1 MKPGTRFAVTVL
13 TVACAS
19 TVYAAEVMKPT
30 ETKDFLKNA
39 ALTAENGAFSVKGQS
54 IVFSAQ
60 TFPVDLSKKYR
71 ISGNFR
77 AKPGTEPTVFYF
89 GFAPYNEKNAPIIP
103 RMVCFFPDTLTELA
117 EPAKAGDTVLKVKDA
132 SKWNKPSKYPVVA
145 FNAKPDFS
153 DLPSKDFVDAVPG
166 KIESKDGVWEISLKA
181 PLKKAYAKGT
191 MLRQH
196 TDSGTFIY
204 TGASNRK
211 NSADWQKFSGEI
223 SGLAKNGNTATQ
235 WWPGTKKARIVL
247 LLNYGG
253 KNAPV
258 AEFKDIVVETVD

>member
-1 MKPGTRFAVTVL
+1 MKLGTRFAVTVMI
-13 TVACAS
+13 VACAS
-19 TVYAAEVMKPT
+19 TVYAAEVLKPA
-30 ETKDFLKNA
+30 ETKDFQKNA
-39 ALTAENGAFSVKGQS
+39 ALTAENGILSAKGQTT
-54 IVFSAQ
+54 VFSAQ
-60 TFPVDLSKKYR
+60 TFPVDLSKKYK

-77 AKPGTEPTVFYF
+77 AKPGTEPTAFYF
-89 GFAPYNEKNAPIIP
+89 GFAPCNEKNVPIVP
-103 RMVCFFPDTLTELA
+103 RMVCFFPGTLTELA

-153 DLPSKDFVDAVPG
+153 DLPNMDFVDAVPG
-166 KIESKDGVWEISLKA
+166 KIENKGGVWEISLKA

-191 MLRQH
+191 VLRQH

-204 TGASNRK
+204 TGAAYRR

-223 SGLAKNGNTATQ
+223 SGLAKSGSTSAQ

-247 LLNYGG
+247 LLNYGA

-258 AEFKDIVVETVD
+258 AEFKDILVETVD